1 MGEIKE
7 WLYFAYS
14 DILVCEEILH
24 NDFLTHIVAFHSEQA
39 VEKSFKALITHSN
52 NKVPKQH
59 DLIRLYGKI
68 KNYLDIDNE
77 SILDDLNKLYID
89 SRYPSFFGLLPY
101 GKPTLEDAKKFYE
114 FAKDVFER
122 VCEVLEIDKNEV
134 QE

>member
-14 DILVCEEILH
+14 DILVCEKILR

-52 NKVPKQH
+52 SKVPKQH

-89 SRYPSFFGLLPY
+89 SRYPSSFGLLPLVNQY
-101 GKPTLEDAKKFYE
+101 
-114 FAKDVFER
+114 
-122 VCEVLEIDKNEV
+122 
-134 QE
+134 